1 MKSREGC
8 IALNL
13 VSGIG
18 FVKYSALV
26 ERFGSPEQVFAAS
39 REELLEV
46 PGIGEQLAERIA
58 SFDQAQLD
66 RELEIAERGGA
77 RILTLYDE
85 DYPEILRQL
94 FDPPLAIYLR
104 GRLKGSMEAWE
115 RSVAIVGTRRVSAY
129 GMRMTSAIADEAAA
143 AGFTIVSGLALGVD
157 TLAHQAAVSAGTPT
171 IAVLGGGLL
180 HLHPR
185 ENLELARGI
194 IDSGG
199 AIISE
204 FPLDFPVNRTTFPR
218 RNRIVAALS
227 RGVIVTEA
235 GEKSGAIITA
245 KLALEQGREVF
256 AVPGHADNPQAHGCH
271 ELIRQGATL
280 IETFEQV
287 LEAFGFGML
296 PHLGDGAENARP
308 PEEEVGSDLSALEV
322 AIMNRLAKGDASLE
336 DLQTE
341 LATGTSLLLSALM
354 RLELKLLIERQSDRS
369 YRRIPLRGEGEE
381 GEGEG

>member
-13 VSGIG
+13 VTGIG

-26 ERFGSPEQVFAAS
+26 GRFGSPEAVFDAS
-39 REELLEV
+39 REELLET
-46 PGIGEQLAERIA
+46 PGIGAQLAERIA
-58 SFDQAQLD
+58 GFDRSLLE

-77 RILTLYDE
+77 RILTLFDE
-85 DYPEILRQL
+85 EYPEVLRQL
-94 FDPPLAIYLR
+94 FDPPLVLYLR
-104 GRLKGSMEAWE
+104 GRLNGSAAAWE
-115 RSVAIVGTRRVSAY
+115 RSVAIVGTRRTSAY
-129 GMRMTSAIADEAAA
+129 GARMTAAIADEAAA

-157 TLAHQAAVSAGTPT
+157 TIAHRSAVSAGTAT
-171 IAVLGGGLL
+171 VAVLGGGLL

-185 ENLELARGI
+185 ENLELARSIVDG
-194 IDSGG
+194 GG

-204 FPLDFPVNRTTFPR
+204 FPLDFPVSRTTFPR

-256 AVPGHADNPQAHGCH
+256 AVPGHADNPQARGCH

-280 IETFEQV
+280 IENFEQV
-287 LEAFGFGML
+287 LESFGFGML
-296 PHLGDGAENARP
+296 PHLGEGDDNAAPPAEA
-308 PEEEVGSDLSALEV
+308 VGSDLSALEQ
-322 AIMNRLAKGDASLE
+322 AIINRLADGDASLE
-336 DLQTE
+336 ELQSK
-341 LATGTSLLLSALM
+341 LSTGTSLLLSALM
-354 RLELKLLIERQSDRS
+354 RLELKLLIEQQSDRR
-369 YRRIPLRGEGEE
+369 YRRIPLRGEGEKE
-381 GEGEG
+381 E